1 MTARTRTLEAPG
13 TLGFAL
19 SLCSISGVMSALAL
33 VPIMPELF
41 RTFGALPNATFWL
54 PALLT
59 IPGLCCALLSP
70 LAGYIGDKIGLKWPI
85 VIFLALYALFG
96 SAPFFL
102 NDFATIFA
110 TRVGLGICQVGVLV
124 LSIAMIGHEFEGQ
137 ARDRW
142 LAIQAA
148 AATTSSI
155 VLLPLSGFLAG
166 SRAGWHGSFLIF
178 LLAGGLALFV
188 AFQPSRSTAAGAAA
202 HGDDSIPMPWMWL
215 LRQCAI
221 TCVSG
226 LFFFAAQFQL
236 GLALSTVGVKDPQT
250 IGVLSALA
258 AAGVVAGSLLFMPVK
273 QRLGTAL
280 LPIVLMVS
288 GLTLLAMW
296 NFQTIP
302 ALVGFAFVNMVACG
316 MMLPALVTTVAA
328 GLPDAIRGRGLG
340 LWNSAFVLAQF
351 LSSALVS
358 VVLAR
363 PGSTVL
369 DAFGLLGVLAIAL
382 AATVARS
389 ERSSSRA

>member
-1 MTARTRTLEAPG
+1 MTASTRTQEAPG

-19 SLCSISGVMSALAL
+19 SLCSISGVMSALVL

-85 VIFLALYALFG
+85 VCFLVFYALFG
-96 SAPFFL
+96 SAPFYL
-102 NDFATIFA
+102 NDFAAIFA

-142 LAIQAA
+142 LAFQAA

-166 SRAGWHGSFLIF
+166 SAGWHGSFLVF
-178 LLAGGLALFV
+178 LLAGGLALFI
-188 AFQPSRSTAAGAAA
+188 ALQPSRTKAVSTAA
-202 HGDDSIPMPWMWL
+202 HGEDSVPMPWMWL
-215 LRQCAI
+215 LRQCLV

-226 LFFFAAQFQL
+226 LFFFSAQFQL
-236 GLALSTVGVKDPQT
+236 GLALATVGVKDAQT
-250 IGVLSALA
+250 IGLLSALA
-258 AAGVVAGSLLFMPVK
+258 AVGVVAGSLLFLPVK
-273 QRLGTAL
+273 QRLGSAL
-280 LPIVLMVS
+280 LPLDLLVN

-296 NFQTIP
+296 KFQTIP

-316 MMLPALVTTVAA
+316 MLLPALVTTVAA
-328 GLPDAIRGRGLG
+328 GLPDATRGRGLG

-358 VVLAR
+358 VVLAH
-363 PGSTVL
+363 PGATVL
-369 DAFGLLGVLAIAL
+369 DAFGLLGVLALAL
-382 AATVARS
+382 AATVASS